1 MSRDNARREAPAV
14 ARNRAAILAVLE
26 RVLPTRG
33 LVLEIASGTGEH
45 AAHFAR
51 ALPALEFAP
60 SDPQAESRESIDAWR
75 DHEGLHNL
83 RRAIDI
89 DVHDDDWKIEEP
101 LDAMFCCNMIHIAP
115 WTAALALL
123 RGAARRL
130 LPDAPLVL
138 YGPYKRSGTHTSES
152 NAAFDASLR
161 SRNSHWGVRD
171 LDAVVEEAEA
181 VGLKLDEIVEMPANN
196 LSVVFRRAGD
206 P

>member
-1 MSRDNARREAPAV
+1 MSDARREAPAV
-14 ARNRAAILAVLE
+14 ARNRDAILAVFE
-26 RVLPTRG
+26 RVLPRRG

-75 DHEGLHNL
+75 DHEALPNL
-83 RRAIDI
+83 RRAVEI
-89 DVHDDDWKIEEP
+89 DVHSDEWEIEEP

-130 LPDAPLVL
+130 QPDAPLVL
-138 YGPYKRSGTHTSES
+138 YGPYKRGGIHTAAS
-152 NAAFDASLR
+152 NEAFDASLR
-161 SRNSHWGVRD
+161 SRDPTWGVRD
-171 LDAVVEEAEA
+171 LGSVVHEAET
-181 VGLKLDEIVEMPANN
+181 VGLALDEIVDMPANN
-196 LSVVFRRAGD
+196 LCVVLRRAGER
-206 P
+206 

>member
-1 MSRDNARREAPAV
+1 MR
-14 ARNRAAILAVLE
+14 
-26 RVLPTRG
+26 
-33 LVLEIASGTGEH
+33 
-45 AAHFAR
+45 
-51 ALPALEFAP
+51 
-60 SDPQAESRESIDAWR
+60 
-75 DHEGLHNL
+75 
-83 RRAIDI
+83 
-89 DVHDDDWKIEEP
+89 
-101 LDAMFCCNMIHIAP
+101 
-115 WTAALALL
+115 
-123 RGAARRL
+123 AARRL